1 MTKYILVGWPEIQD
15 FMIHPE
21 YEKKC
26 FTGEKVSYEDYNSC
40 WFVPEDL
47 YEEVTISKLY
57 PAEFDLPIGHIRI
70 TMDEVELNGIK
81 YTRDEN
87 QLKRGSEV
95 IMYSPNK
102 GYWTTTC
109 TSCACGFP
117 PLFEDSSTLVESEI
131 IGIKNNG

>member
-1 MTKYILVGWPEIQD
+1 MSKYVLVEWPEIQD
-15 FMIHPE
+15 FMEHPRYNE
-21 YEKKC
+21 CYSGNSIDESDT
-26 FTGEKVSYEDYNSC
+26 TGV

-47 YEEVTISKLY
+47 YEEVTVSRLY

-81 YTRDEN
+81 YTRDES

-109 TSCACGFP
+109 TSCAYGFP
-117 PLFEDSSTLVESEI
+117 PIFEDSSVLINTEI
-131 IGIKNNG
+131 LGIKNNG